1 MTDIMQSLFEN
12 QDLQYKQF
20 HSKLMPTV
28 NPDTIIGVRVPVLRK
43 IAKDFNGDAQKFFD
57 SVPHAYYEE
66 NNVHAFLIEK
76 IKDFD
81 KCIEETNKFL
91 PYIDNWATCDM
102 MRPNVFKKNREK
114 LLVYIQEWLKS
125 SHSYTV
131 RYAIGMLNSYYLD
144 DDFCTQYLDMA
155 IIQSDEYYINMMIA
169 WYFATALTKQYTFAL
184 PYITE
189 YRLPKWVHNKAIQK
203 ACESRRI
210 TKEQK
215 EFLKEFKLS

>member
-144 DDFCTQYLDMA
+144 YDFCTQYLDMA